1 MHAWKCSCGGNMG
14 KAGWFKE
21 SYRVIRCIACCAPL
35 ILLWIW
41 IIDLIIG
48 AIYYD
53 VWVPRFTFQGAQI
66 NSFNVTSNVAQEL
79 DLNFDLNYSIVATHF
94 SKLQTIET
102 FSYFFVT
109 YYDNNVIGESTIVFH
124 HPNKTTID
132 NLPLFSAQTVEGY
145 PLEYNMWQALHNN
158 INDNNVQLQVQIQAE
173 VTSPMWWFLKKKSR
187 NQVCDFN
194 FNPPSQSSKS
204 QVLNQTCNTIS
215 KVIIAYSWMP
225 QKHKCIKWCL
235 KGGHNFLYRLISP
248 KYSCN

>member
-1 MHAWKCSCGGNMG
+1 MG

-215 KVIIAYSWMP
+215 KVIIAYS
-225 QKHKCIKWCL
+225 
-235 KGGHNFLYRLISP
+235 
-248 KYSCN
+248 